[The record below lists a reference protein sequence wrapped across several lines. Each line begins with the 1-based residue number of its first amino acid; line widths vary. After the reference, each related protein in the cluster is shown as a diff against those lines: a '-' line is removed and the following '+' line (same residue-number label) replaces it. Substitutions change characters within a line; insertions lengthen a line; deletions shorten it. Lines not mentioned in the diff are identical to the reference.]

1 MRLLISA
8 LLLILSTTASSSW
21 AYPKATDHPQRWQ
34 LSFESSGLRFY
45 RDLRTGQGYW
55 VLIYEVTNETDRDQ
69 RWVPSFTLVTDHG
82 EVLDSGADVPRR
94 IHMAILETFGDPLLT
109 LQSEMSGSLMR
120 GKEHAIRGLVVWKAG
135 HENVREV
142 QVFIGGVSGDTA
154 KVKNPVTG
162 EQITLHRDLQLSW
175 RIPGSIDGLHLKP
188 LPRREIGGGV
198 SVRRPSTQDVEAS
211 AEDQALRRWVFR

>member
-142 QVFIGGVSGDTA
+142 QVFVGGEGPGETEGRPGLVQGPVS
-154 KVKNPVTG
+154 
-162 EQITLHRDLQLSW
+162 LC
-175 RIPGSIDGLHLKP
+175 PGMIFGHP
-188 LPRREIGGGV
+188 AAVEEIGLPLV
-198 SVRRPSTQDVEAS
+198 APFS
-211 AEDQALRRWVFR
+211 